1 MKNKNRKYYGTLWRL
16 SITHEKLY
24 DNISKNRDFLND
36 FIDKYKFEENIWKIA
51 DFILENLSYRSLR
64 CYTVWGKDFII
75 DISEFKEKEKFL
87 KTFCDYKIFWKYNT
101 FLDVFHWNFFS
112 FKFLAENFNR
122 IKNHKK
128 RLMELLQDTI
138 SYYTD
143 CLFKKKWLEI
153 LYTEKRKLK
162 KSKKETFAFKFFSQ
176 GTNWTIDWYDNIYYT
191 WYIVI
196 SALNEEQARKALIK
210 EHWVIKKM
218 TQCHSLDRYQL
229 EKCELNKQFI
239 AQFRNQKNIWLY
251 RPYLIYMN

>member
-1 MKNKNRKYYGTLWRL
+1 MKKKNIKYYEKFWIL
-16 SITHEKLY
+16 SITNEKLY
-24 DNISKNRDFLND
+24 ENICKNRDFLND

-51 DFILENLSYRSLR
+51 DFILKNWSYRSLK
-64 CYTVWGKDFII
+64 CYTIWEKDFFI

-101 FLDVFHWNFFS
+101 FLDVYHWNFFS
-112 FKFLAENFNR
+112 FKFLVENFNR
-122 IKNHKK
+122 IKNKKK

-138 SYYTD
+138 SYYKD
-143 CLFKKKWLEI
+143 FLFKKKWLEI
-153 LYTEKRKLK
+153 LYTEKRKWK

-176 GTNWTIDWYDNIYYT
+176 GTTWTIDWYDNVDYT

-196 SALNEEQARKALIK
+196 SALNEEQAKKTLTK

-218 TQCHSLDRYQL
+218 TQCHRLDKYSL

-239 AQFRNQKNIWLY
+239 EKFRNQKNIRLY
-251 RPYLIYMN
+251 SPYLIYMN